1 MNLNEL
7 EILEDEF
14 DLFIALDDRE
24 KIEFLFDALE
34 EGIESSVHKQVE
46 KLTKII
52 PTRKQ
57 PVIQVEDYQ
66 VGNTRLSVTLT
77 KNEVH
82 LNSNS
87 LKAIRNFVCKIVNDG
102 LMLWPSSSKK
112 SVFDLYRFFK
122 AYKVIG
128 RTTPISNN

>member
-1 MNLNEL
+1 M
-7 EILEDEF
+7 I
-14 DLFIALDDRE
+14 RE
-24 KIEFLFDALE
+24 TYYQDNEFLFDALE

-46 KLTKII
+46 KLTRLI

-57 PVIQVEDYQ
+57 PIIQVEDYQ

-87 LKAIRNFVCKIVNDG
+87 IKAIRNFVCKMVNDG
-102 LMLWPSSSKK
+102 LMLWPSSTKK

-128 RTTPISNN
+128 RATPISNN